1 MGLEE
6 YRSEIEE
13 IDEEIIRL
21 IDRRIGISKKI
32 FAAKKI
38 EGKPISDPSEREP
51 GLEQGDGPGHRIESG
66 RRRDQKYIR
75 DLDSHER
82 AKTTRAAGKKSG
94 LNWRKED
101 HGDRSWSISL

>member
-38 EGKPISDPSEREP
+38 RGKADQRSCEREP

-66 RRRDQKYIR
+66 RGRDQKYIR
-75 DLDSHER
+75 NFDSHER

-94 LNWRKED
+94 LD
-101 HGDRSWSISL
+101 